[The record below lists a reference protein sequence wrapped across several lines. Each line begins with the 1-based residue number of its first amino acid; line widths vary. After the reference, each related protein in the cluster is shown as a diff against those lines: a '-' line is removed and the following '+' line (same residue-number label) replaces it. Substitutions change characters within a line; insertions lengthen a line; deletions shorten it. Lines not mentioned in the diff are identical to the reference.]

1 MRQLPDLLS
10 AIMTSPQ
17 RQPRYQVVL
26 YDILSSGAPTITQV
40 VNGSAVSA
48 FQLDVTAFVHG
59 GVTVDEPGD
68 RRASHVTFSLS
79 DHLGSFDP
87 VSGTYATFMQEN
99 QLAHIKVGDASVS
112 TSDYVGVFFG
122 HVRGQ
127 VGFSIDRQSLRRET
141 SVSLYGRRATP
152 RYLKR
157 RFTSRTYDAAVDF
170 GTILLD
176 IVRTEMS
183 LGGDELDRWPAL
195 LGMVTQ
201 FSVNSIVDLTPL
213 EAIDKVL
220 EALGIT
226 SDFDG
231 DGKLKTYIRDM
242 RRGYDRRY
250 ANLNLIGSV
259 EIPQADTE
267 TYNSVKIIGLDK
279 QITQLDQA
287 EEALAR
293 ATIPVGF
300 WRPSHEVDVWWSNDR
315 SLRAHNTIMVIE
327 TSVNDALIVSL
338 GTEEYEETSPYGG
351 RITVG
356 IANFL
361 LTLIAAIVVVM
372 VASFFVPDIAPPFG
386 GPNILV
392 GSILQSI
399 ALQLILMTLAIQSS
413 GVYEIRG
420 TAILPVFKEISA
432 VLTIEGTPDYLLN
445 QKEIKND
452 WINSQEHLLDIAMI
466 ELLFEAAQGKPRDVT
481 VVDDYSLEIGDIVQI
496 PLGTNPLRI
505 WIDSLRR
512 TLTRDEV
519 PMLQLSGYVVPEG
532 AF

>member
-1 MRQLPDLLS
+1 MRRLPHPLS
-10 AIMTSPQ
+10 AVMTSPQ
-17 RQPRYQVVL
+17 RQPRYQVLL

-40 VNGSAVSA
+40 VNGSAASA

-59 GVTVDEPGD
+59 GATIDEPGD
-68 RRASHVTFSLS
+68 KRASHVTFSLS

-87 VSGTYATFMQEN
+87 VSGAYAAFLQEN
-99 QLAHIKVGDASVS
+99 QIAHIKLGDATVS

-176 IVRTEMS
+176 IARNEMS
-183 LGGDELDRWPAL
+183 LGGKELSRWPAL
-195 LGMVTQ
+195 LGVVTQ

-213 EAIDKVL
+213 EAIDKIL

-231 DGKLKTYIRDM
+231 DGKLKTYNRDL
-242 RRGYDRRY
+242 RRGYDKLY
-250 ANLNLIGSV
+250 VNLNLIGSV
-259 EIPQADTE
+259 EIPQAETE
-267 TYNSVKIIGLDK
+267 TYNSVKVIGLDK
-279 QITQLDQA
+279 NITQLDQA
-287 EEALAR
+287 ETALAR

-300 WRPSHEVDVWWSNDR
+300 WRPTHTVDVWWSNDR
-315 SLRAHNTIMVIE
+315 SMRAHNTTVSIE
-327 TSVNDALIVSL
+327 TSVNDALLLNI
-338 GTEEYEETSPYGG
+338 GTERYEETSEYGG
-351 RITVG
+351 RIRVDITGFV
-356 IANFL
+356 
-361 LTLIAAIVVVM
+361 LTLIAVILVLM

-399 ALQLILMTLAIQSS
+399 ALQLILMVLAINSS

-420 TAILPVFKEISA
+420 IPVLPVFKEISA
-432 VLTIEGTPDYLLN
+432 VLTVEGTPDYLLN
-445 QKEIKND
+445 QKEIQND
-452 WINSQEHLLDIAMI
+452 WINSTEHLLDVATV
-466 ELLFEAAQGKPRDVT
+466 ELLFEVAQGKPRELT
-481 VVDDYSLEIGDIVQI
+481 VVDDYSIEIGDIVQV

-505 WIDSLRR
+505 WVDALRR
-512 TLTRDEV
+512 TLSRENV
-519 PMLQLSGYVVPEG
+519 PMLQISGYLVPEG